1 MEEEQIKTTN
11 SKLLLK
17 TRLVFNQFLLNG
29 RAFILNSFGFL
40 FFFGVFSF
48 KSVKT
53 IDSIYTGG
61 KVLITDD
68 ESLLITT
75 LNEDIEV
82 TELSTGKQVHRLEG
96 VSLNSQWQKSKK
108 TQPTAFFIIFF
119 CLHFTTEINR

>member
-1 MEEEQIKTTN
+1 MEEDQIKTTN

-17 TRLVFNQFLLNG
+17 TRLGFVLFFNLFLLNG
-29 RAFILNSFGFL
+29 HAFIHNSFGFL

-96 VSLNSQWQKSKK
+96 VS
-108 TQPTAFFIIFF
+108 
-119 CLHFTTEINR
+119 